1 MNVTET
7 TSKKMK
13 RQWEIQFFFNFT
25 QRPEVTH
32 KSSKSSDMALKK
44 EQRLM
49 GASLLS
55 SSDDQQTEKQLK
67 IQTMHII

>member
-1 MNVTET
+1 MIKIIRYGF
-7 TSKKMK
+7 KK
-13 RQWEIQFFFNFT
+13 
-25 QRPEVTH
+25 
-32 KSSKSSDMALKK
+32 A
-44 EQRLM
+44 QRLM